1 VRLDRRIYDDARRGW
16 RYNLECNL
24 QGNKAF
30 KTARWN
36 HFRIED
42 IGHSIRVW
50 INSIP
55 TADNLDDLT
64 PKGFIALQVFSIG
77 KDLAKAGSTLVKMR

>member
-1 VRLDRRIYDDARRGW
+1 MQSAGQ
-16 RYNLECNL
+16 
-24 QGNKAF
+24 QGL
-30 KTARWN
+30 KTVRWN

-55 TADNLDDLT
+55 SADNLDDLT
-64 PKGFIALQVFSIG
+64 PKGFIALQVYSIG
-77 KDLAKAGSTLVKMR
+77 KDLTKAGSTLY